1 MVFYSNPHPMT
12 KVHPPLEYNTIWTQR
27 SGVSWHA
34 QNSKCSDLTPPC
46 SDWTSDHCNGNI
58 GFGLDSMDRQP
69 IPWDLRQI
77 ARNCTGVPKSKAG
90 LDCTNPPPHFGGVVL
105 GIIIYIIYI
114 LGLRLVSHASA
125 GAHLSPAHLIWTPA
139 TPAGP
144 SEQRQDSVDFCGN

>member
-1 MVFYSNPHPMT
+1 MGSKANCTKLHGSPKVQGRTGLHNPTPAFGGVVVGLMGTPQMVLYSNSHPVT

-46 SDWTSDHCNGNI
+46 SDWTSEHCNGNI

-90 LDCTNPPPHFGGVVL
+90 LDCTTPPPHLGG
-105 GIIIYIIYI
+105 
-114 LGLRLVSHASA
+114 
-125 GAHLSPAHLIWTPA
+125 W
-139 TPAGP
+139 
-144 SEQRQDSVDFCGN
+144 